1 MRGTRVRPTGR
12 RSALGIIPAYAGN
25 TRATA
30 ARPQPTRDHP
40 RVCGEHTTM
49 ATWFMPL
56 PGSSPRMRGTP
67 HELRDG
73 RVIDGIIPAYAGNT
87 WNRQRQASPCWD
99 HPRVCGEHAVLNSD
113 ALPFTG
119 SSPRMRGTLLHH
131 ALALASGG
139 IIPAYA
145 GNTCETCEGSSD
157 GGDHPRVCGEHA
169 MVSATA
175 LAVRGSSP
183 RMRGTQSRCRPCMRR
198 TGIIPAYAGNTR
210 GGSNATADIR
220 DHPRVCGEHTSRNSS
235 RRRMTGSSPRM
246 RGTRHRRSVR
256 SLRAG
261 IIPAYAGNTGWYVS
275 RYAARRDHPRVC
287 GEHEPLLLPKL
298 RTLGS
303 SPRMRGTPHPVGSGR
318 PHPGIIPA
326 YAGNTMAEL

>member
-1 MRGTRVRPTGR
+1 MRGTPP
-12 RSALGIIPAYAGN
+12 SSLSNHSCCGIIPAYAGN
-25 TRATA
+25 TRLA
-30 ARPQPTRDHP
+30 AWSAGCRGDHP
-40 RVCGEHTTM
+40 RVCGEHVRNSIVSWCSSGSSPRMRGTRL
-49 ATWFMPL
+49 ATRPKTRSDGII
-56 PGSSPRMRGTP
+56 PAYAGNTSSSNRATVGTGDHPRVCGEHKGYSGKTSADTGSSPRMRGTP

-73 RVIDGIIPAYAGNT
+73 RVID
-87 WNRQRQASPCWD
+87 
-99 HPRVCGEHAVLNSD
+99 
-113 ALPFTG
+113 
-119 SSPRMRGTLLHH
+119 
-131 ALALASGG
+131 
-139 IIPAYA
+139 
-145 GNTCETCEGSSD
+145 
-157 GGDHPRVCGEHA
+157 
-169 MVSATA
+169 
-175 LAVRGSSP
+175 
-183 RMRGTQSRCRPCMRR
+183 
-198 TGIIPAYAGNTR
+198 GIIPAYAGNTR